1 MANSDRALETG
12 VRWSEGYALR
22 AVGSGVPLAAA
33 VYVASGSLW
42 IGVAVAFLVAIA
54 GAFVR
59 RFRKTHGRRSASL
72 TE

>member
-12 VRWSEGYALR
+12 VRRSEGYALR
-22 AVGSGVPLAAA
+22 AVASGVPLAAA

-59 RFRKTHGRRSASL
+59 KFRKTSDRRSASPA
-72 TE
+72 E